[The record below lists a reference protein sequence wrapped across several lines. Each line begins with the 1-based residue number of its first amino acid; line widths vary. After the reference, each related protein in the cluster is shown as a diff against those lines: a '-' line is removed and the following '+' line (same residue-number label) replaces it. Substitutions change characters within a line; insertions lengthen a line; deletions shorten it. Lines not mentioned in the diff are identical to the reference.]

1 MTSSNHHDPD
11 EKIILPLVAETS
23 HLEKRSVR
31 TGKVR
36 INTVLE
42 NVEEIAS
49 ATLQEER
56 VEVTRVPVN
65 LPVKE
70 APTVRT
76 VDGVTIVPVLEEIM
90 IIEKQLILKEEL
102 HIHRRVTTEK
112 IEVPVSLKKQRAVIE
127 RVEGDSHPQNKKEY
141 QNGSDD
147 D

>member
-1 MTSSNHHDPD
+1 MTSSNPHDPD
-11 EKIILPLVAETS
+11 EKIVLPLVAETP

-31 TGKVR
+31 TGKAR

-56 VEVTRVPVN
+56 VEVIRVPVN
-65 LPVKE
+65 QPVKE

-90 IIEKQLILKEEL
+90 VIEKQLILKEEL

-127 RVEGDSHPQNKKEY
+127 RVEGDSQTQNKKEY

>member
-36 INTVLE
+36 ISTVLE

-65 LPVKE
+65 QPVKE
-70 APTVRT
+70 APTIRT

-90 IIEKQLILKEEL
+90 VIEKQLILKEEL
-102 HIHRRVTTEK
+102 HIHRRVTTQK

-127 RVEGDSHPQNKKEY
+127 RVEGDSHPQNKKGLSEWKR
-141 QNGSDD
+141 
-147 D
+147 

>member
-11 EKIILPLVAETS
+11 EKIILPVVAETP

-49 ATLQEER
+49 TTLQEER

-65 LPVKE
+65 QPVNE

-90 IIEKQLILKEEL
+90 VIEKLLILKEEFFF
-102 HIHRRVTTEK
+102 HDPATTEK
-112 IEVPVSLKKQRAVIE
+112 IEVPVSLKKQRAVTSAGLA
-127 RVEGDSHPQNKKEY
+127 RDQ
-141 QNGSDD
+141 
-147 D
+147 